1 MHFSVC
7 AVSREVYSTPHES
20 LVTAR
25 VALGDIIL
33 KGEMYSA
40 PSEEVIGP
48 DERHWVFV
56 DAQT

>member
-1 MHFSVC
+1 MC
-7 AVSREVYSTPHES
+7 AVSREVYRTPHES

-40 PSEEVIGP
+40 PGEEVIGP
-48 DERHWVFV
+48 DERHWVFI